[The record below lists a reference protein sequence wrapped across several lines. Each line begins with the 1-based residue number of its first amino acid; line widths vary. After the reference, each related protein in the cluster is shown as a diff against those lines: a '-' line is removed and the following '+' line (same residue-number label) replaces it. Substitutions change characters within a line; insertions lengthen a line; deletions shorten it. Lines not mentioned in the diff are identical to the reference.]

1 MFNSPGP
8 LEDDELRQDLVEEHQ
23 APRTDADE
31 SREEI
36 ADQVAEDRTAHL
48 AGHKSPLRRLIEVL
62 RPSKGGGTEVASALP
77 S

>member
-36 ADQVAEDRTAHL
+36 ADQVAEDRDARL
-48 AGHKSPLRRLIEVL
+48 AGRKSLLQRLIDL
-62 RPSKGGGTEVASALP
+62 WRPSKG
-77 S
+77 